1 MIDTDTNDNY
11 DDDEEFVI
19 SKSQIKREMNAL
31 QDLGKA
37 LVKLTPNQL
46 KKMPGSE
53 DLLTSV
59 LEAKK
64 YKMKAL
70 KRQLQR
76 IGVLM
81 RSEDAEAIQKALDR
95 LHKPEKQQ
103 VKEFHKIEKWRDDLI
118 AGEADVMKDIVEQF
132 PEIDHQYMNQMIRN
146 AKKEKAN
153 NKPPKSAKALFQYLD
168 ELNDSNR

>member
-1 MIDTDTNDNY
+1 MIDTNTNDHY
-11 DDDEEFVI
+11 EDDEEFVI

-46 KKMPGSE
+46 KKMPITE
-53 DLLTSV
+53 DLLVSV
-59 LEAKK
+59 TEAKK

-81 RSEDAEAIQKALDR
+81 RTEDAEAIQKALDR

-103 VKEFHKIEKWRDDLI
+103 VKKLHKIEKWRDDLV
-118 AGEADVMKDIVEQF
+118 AGEASVLDDIVEQF
-132 PEIDHQYMNQMIRN
+132 PELDHQYVNQMIRN
-146 AKKEKAN
+146 AKKEKAS
-153 NKPPKSAKALFQYLD
+153 NKSPKSARALFQYL
-168 ELNDSNR
+168 EGLNR

>member
-1 MIDTDTNDNY
+1 MIDTREEYEDG
-11 DDDEEFVI
+11 EEFVI

-46 KKMPGSE
+46 KKMPITE
-53 DLLTSV
+53 ELLASV
-59 LEAKK
+59 LECKK

-81 RSEDAEAIQKALDR
+81 RTEEAEAIQKALDR
-95 LHKPEKQQ
+95 LHKPERQQ
-103 VKEFHKIEKWRDDLI
+103 VKELHKIEKWRDDLI
-118 AGEADVMKDIVEQF
+118 AGEASVLNDIMEQY

-153 NKPPKSAKALFQYLD
+153 NKPPKSAKALFQYL
-168 ELNDSNR
+168 EGLNH